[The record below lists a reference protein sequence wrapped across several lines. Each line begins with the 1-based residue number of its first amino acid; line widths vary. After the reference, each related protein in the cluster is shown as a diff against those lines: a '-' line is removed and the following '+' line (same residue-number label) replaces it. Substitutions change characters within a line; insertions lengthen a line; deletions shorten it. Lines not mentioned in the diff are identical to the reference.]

1 MSQAAQPTG
10 PGPTGGSRSSR
21 GSGDRGGGWV
31 TGGVTFAGVLMV
43 CSGILA
49 LLQGIAAV
57 TKDHIY
63 VRIGD
68 YVYKMTLSGWGT
80 IHIILGVL
88 VLGTG
93 IGLLKDMT
101 WARFAGLF
109 LAALSLIAQFMFLPY
124 APLWSVILM
133 ALDVFVIWALASR
146 QEAAAA

>member
-10 PGPTGGSRSSR
+10 PGPTGGSRPPR
-21 GSGDRGGGWV
+21 QPGTGDGWV

-57 TKDHIY
+57 AGDHVY
-63 VRIGD
+63 VRIGS

-80 IHIILGVL
+80 IHIILGAL

-101 WARFAGLF
+101 WARLTGLF
-109 LAALSLIAQFMFLPY
+109 LAALSLVAQFLFLPY
-124 APLWSVILM
+124 APVWSVTVM